1 MRFVV
6 DGLAVSVG
14 QPPERLLAGVAFT
27 LEAGD
32 AVALRGRS
40 GLGKTTLLRT
50 LAALH
55 ADPGEAVRFD
65 GETAEVVGTPRWRR
79 RVTYVPQ
86 APVMHPGTVRENLAR
101 SFAFGVAEEPFPE
114 ERAERWLAEL
124 GLRDGVLAREAR
136 SLSGGEQQ
144 RVQLVRGLLHRPGL
158 ALLDEPTASLD
169 PETRE
174 ELLAFLAARLE
185 DTALL
190 LVLHHDAPAWART
203 LELGPFAAEAT

>member
-136 SLSGGEQQ
+136 SLSGGEQHSRNRTVAPADHVVLVVPERRHQ
-144 RVQLVRGLLHRPGL
+144 RGRVVGVLLVKVDWEVASRGTRLAVAARVERDDLHR
-158 ALLDEPTASLD
+158 
-169 PETRE
+169 
-174 ELLAFLAARLE
+174 
-185 DTALL
+185 
-190 LVLHHDAPAWART
+190 
-203 LELGPFAAEAT
+203 LG